1 MSVHTDDL
9 AQATWPCRE
18 AELQVRGGTD
28 NLRGCFLLTKA
39 DILRRKRIWA
49 QGNWRESFVWFG
61 LPRVLLCFCLSLGFL
76 SQEIS
81 PALI

>member
-1 MSVHTDDL
+1 MSVHTADL
-9 AQATWPCRE
+9 AHATWPCRE

-28 NLRGCFLLTKA
+28 NHHGCFLLTKA

-49 QGNWRESFVWFG
+49 QGNWRESFVQFD
-61 LPRVLLCFCLSLGFL
+61 LPWVLLCFSLSLGFL